1 MAKDCFKSLV
11 TEASARMCL
20 IFIVTNN
27 ETYTC
32 SALPIENQISL
43 CSPKIDQ
50 LVLALSVGRRT
61 AR

>member
-1 MAKDCFKSLV
+1 
-11 TEASARMCL
+11 MCL

-32 SALPIENQISL
+32 SALPIENHISL